1 MTEREKRILGLPH
14 YLFKEPEILEEITKT
29 KDLCYEYNQVR
40 PSDSVAQNEILEKI
54 FQKRYENIKIWSPFQ
69 CFHGKNIKIG
79 QNFFANHNFIVIDMC
94 EVIIGNNVM
103 IGPNVTI
110 ITANHPKSPKQRK
123 ENLEFGAK
131 VVIEDDVWIGANSIV
146 LPGVVIGKHSV
157 VAAGSVV
164 SQSIPSYCVCAGI
177 PARVIKKYNFSSQS
191 WEKVSL

>member
-131 VVIEDDVWIGANSIV
+131 VVIEDDVWIAAGVTICPGVTIGNNSI
-146 LPGVVIGKHSV
+146 IG
-157 VAAGSVV
+157 AGSVV
-164 SQSIPSYCVCAGI
+164 TKSIPENVVAYGI
-177 PARVIKKYNFSSQS
+177 PCRVT
-191 WEKVSL
+191 EKIEEE